1 MRGQDLYQLLFS
13 SLDLPEGVKASYLE
27 GVLKKYAITSEDLTV
42 EILREIVADFL
53 QDSILELDKNEP
65 TAFANNQ

>member
-1 MRGQDLYQLLFS
+1 MEAGNMRGQDLYQLLFN

-27 GVLKKYAITSEDLTV
+27 RVLKKYSVTADELSV

-53 QDSILELDKNEP
+53 QFPGAVQNL
-65 TAFANNQ
+65 